1 MPAQLGSGIFCKNK
15 MLKGQNMPRIKMYTT
30 NFCSY
35 CNRAKRILE
44 SKNLEFEE
52 INIHGSAEMRD
63 EIEELTGRRDVPQI
77 FIDDTHIGDDDD
89 LAELAFS
96 GKLDEMFKRE
106 EGTEGTQ
113 MEEIKKNSDG
123 NGLEERNVIII
134 GGGTAGFAAGIYTSR
149 AMLEPL
155 LITGD
160 ALGGQLSLTL
170 DLENYPG
177 FFGTEAAKFIQG
189 MQEQAERFG
198 TEVRFDRVTEV
209 DFNRQ
214 PFYVKTY
221 DQAYLA
227 KAVIICTGASPRT
240 LNIPGEEKYGGRGV
254 SYCATC
260 DGFFFQE
267 QRLIVVGGGDA
278 AMEEA
283 IFLTRYASE
292 VYIVHRRD
300 QLRASQILQERAFKN
315 DKIKF
320 IWNSIVEE
328 IQGDGEKVTGAL
340 LKNVETD
347 ETQVF
352 PIDGVF
358 IFVGHIPNT
367 ELFEGV
373 IEMDEQYYIVVDN
386 LQSTNIEGVFAAGD
400 VHDHVFRQ
408 AITAGGAG
416 AAAAISADKFIA
428 ELENRAYPEQ

>member
-1 MPAQLGSGIFCKNK
+1 
-15 MLKGQNMPRIKMYTT
+15 MPRIKMYTT

-96 GKLDEMFKRE
+96 GKLDEMFNRE
-106 EGTEGTQ
+106 GEGTQ

-209 DFNRQ
+209 DFNRH

-320 IWNSIVEE
+320 IWSSIVEE

-373 IEMDEQYYIVVDN
+373 IEMDEQDYIVVDN

-428 ELENRAYPEQ
+428 ELENRAYPGQ